1 MNQKRLFN
9 EGWEFAKSTLEVT
22 NAESL
27 DFHPVDLP
35 HDWLIYNTLDLYE
48 NSVGWYRCRWILR
61 RKVLSSLTI
70 NEKRPSQKP

>member
-35 HDWLIYNTLDLYE
+35 HDWLT
-48 NSVGWYRCRWILR
+48 VPKAMILTAWGGLL
-61 RKVLSSLTI
+61 VLSWL
-70 NEKRPSQKP
+70 